1 MEIRNVVVLGAGAMG
16 HGIAQVAAMAGFN
29 VTLRDIKEEF
39 VQKGYGEIK
48 NNLETRVKKGKMQEA
63 EKDKVLSLISPIVDL
78 KKALKNADFVIEAVP
93 EVMKIKKEVFAEAES
108 ACPDKTIFATNTSG
122 FSITEMSEA
131 LKKPDR
137 LVGLHFFNPVHI
149 MKLVEIIH
157 GAHTSEEAI
166 KSAEYFVKK
175 TGKTAIHVLKDVP
188 GFVVNTILMPLVNES
203 AWVVHNK
210 EAQSPFDVDAAIKYR
225 LGFPMGMLEMQDTL
239 GGGAIDVH
247 YHVCN
252 YFKETRGESY
262 GPPTNFSELF
272 KAGTWGKKKG
282 KGFYDWSDGR
292 RNEIPLSAGRRF
304 DPIRIIAVSI
314 NEAAKLLA
322 DNISTKQDID
332 TGTKLGL
339 GFPRGVLR
347 MADDIG
353 LDRVLSE
360 LNRLYEKF
368 KEERYQPSS
377 LLVDLVKSGKLGR
390 KTGEGFYLY
399 QTGKDFEF
407 IKFSVNDKKVAK
419 LTLDRPQRANALNM
433 AFLDEINEVL
443 DIVEKDVDI
452 RCLVITG
459 AGRNFCAGADMAGF
473 ATGIPGD
480 MINFSDRGHDLFTR
494 METMSKPV
502 IASINGPAMGG
513 GLEFALAC
521 DLRIMNSKTFVQL
534 PEANL
539 GLFPGWGGT
548 QRLPRLI
555 GMAKAKQVIYLAEKI
570 TADKAMAYGLA
581 NFVAEPE
588 ELDAF
593 VDSIAEKLAK
603 SGPLGIKMAKKVMY
617 YGAQA
622 DQRTGLF
629 MEGVSAGDLCT
640 SDDLSEG
647 VTAFMNKR
655 EPVYTGK

>member
-1 MEIRNVVVLGAGAMG
+1 MEIKNVVVLGAGAMG
-16 HGIAQVAAMAGFN
+16 HGIALVAATAGFN

-39 VQKGYGEIK
+39 VQKGYEAIK
-48 NNLETRVKKGKMQEA
+48 SNLETRVKKGKMGES
-63 EKDKVLSLISPIVDL
+63 EKDKVLSLISPVVDL

-108 ACPDKTIFATNTSG
+108 SCPSHTIFATNTSG

-131 LKKPDR
+131 LKKPER

-149 MKLVEIIH
+149 MKLVEIIQ
-157 GAHTSEEAI
+157 GAHTGGDAIAAAEAF
-166 KSAEYFVKK
+166 AKK
-175 TGKTAIHVLKDVP
+175 TGKTAIYVRKDVP
-188 GFVVNTILMPLVNES
+188 GFIVNTIFVPLVNEC
-203 AWVVHNK
+203 AWAVYNK
-210 EAQSPFDVDAAIKYR
+210 EAQSPFDVDAAVKYR
-225 LGFPMGMLEMQDTL
+225 LGLPMGMLELIDTL
-239 GGGAIDVH
+239 GGGAVDVQ
-247 YHVCN
+247 YHVSN

-262 GPPTNFSELF
+262 GPPTNLAELF
-272 KAGTWGKKKG
+272 KAGTLGKKHG
-282 KGFYDWSDGR
+282 KGFYDWSEGK

-304 DPIRIIAVSI
+304 DPIRIIVAAI
-314 NEAAKLLA
+314 NEATKLVA

-332 TGTKLGL
+332 TGTILGL
-339 GFPRGVLR
+339 GFPRGILR

-353 LDRVLSE
+353 LDKVLGE
-360 LNRLYEKF
+360 LNRLYEKY
-368 KEERYQPSS
+368 KEERYKPSS

-390 KTGEGFYLY
+390 KTGEGFYSY
-399 QTGKDFEF
+399 NTGKDYEF
-407 IKFSVNDKKVAK
+407 VKFSVNDNKVAK
-419 LTLDRPQRANALNM
+419 LILNRPQRANALNM

-452 RCLVITG
+452 RCLIMTG
-459 AGRNFCAGADMAGF
+459 SGRNFCAGADMAGF

-480 MINFSDRGHDLFTR
+480 MINFSDRGHDIFTR

-513 GLEFALAC
+513 GLEMALAC
-521 DLRIMNSKTFVQL
+521 DLRIMNKKTFLQL
-534 PEANL
+534 PETNL

-555 GMAKAKQVIYLAEKI
+555 GMAKAKQFIFLGERI
-570 TADKAMAYGLA
+570 TADKALECGLA

-588 ELDAF
+588 ELDAL

-603 SGPLGIKMAKKVMY
+603 AGPLGIRMAKKVMY

-629 MEGVSAGDLCT
+629 IEGVSAGDLCT

-647 VTAFMNKR
+647 VTAFMNR
-655 EPVYTGK
+655 RDPNYIGK